1 MHVFLI
7 FAFLALALRAALA
20 PALAPPPSGKCGRSR
35 A

>member
-1 MHVFLI
+1 MHVFLL

-20 PALAPPPSGKCGRSR
+20 PAPPPSGKCRRSK